1 MAENKMEMDPE
12 VLQKSRNFCRGC
24 KKRVKAFYI
33 CDRRFK
39 QHLEQRSKRPFFAKL
54 PEGPGGSF
62 GNGRAVHR
70 SGRRTPGD
78 RR

>member
-12 VLQKSRNFCRGC
+12 VQHLKVEMAGS

-39 QHLEQRSKRPFFAKL
+39 QHLEQ
-54 PEGPGGSF
+54 
-62 GNGRAVHR
+62 
-70 SGRRTPGD
+70 
-78 RR
+78 